1 MISGLKMVGPWTNQ
15 MIPAL
20 ARAGTAASWFLDTA
34 ALDADGSTADKDRS
48 GAAVVEMLLSS
59 AASTDS
65 FAVSWSALLLLT
77 ESSFLLRA

>member
-1 MISGLKMVGPWTNQ
+1 

-34 ALDADGSTADKDRS
+34 ALDVDGSTTDKDRS

-77 ESSFLLRA
+77 ESNFSLRA